1 MKDYQNS
8 VLKMIDEI
16 IKFVNNNPELLKD
29 PIVKAHFDNLILLYN
44 KLLSNKLIQEADNKG
59 AFRRKKE
66 EKNELAIENFRLT
79 GSVRSFAT
87 DTNNDLLYKE
97 INTSKAAM
105 IRLSDEN
112 LLSYTQVIINKMTE
126 YKVKLKPYGIT
137 NEDIVEL
144 TAMHKQFRELLLLP
158 AQLRKGVKVATANIK
173 TIITEIL
180 TLLRESIDND
190 MLQYQD
196 TDPELYKNY
205 QILREI
211 DDSQTTALS
220 IKGKVTGGEAEL
232 EVLDYVQVTVKINN
246 TEYVTN
252 TTSKGNY
259 QFKGLPE
266 GKCKVIFKKNYYDT
280 LVINSEV
287 HQGKATKLDV
297 VMTKTIN

>member
-1 MKDYQNS
+1 
-8 VLKMIDEI
+8 
-16 IKFVNNNPELLKD
+16 LL
-29 PIVKAHFDNLILLYN
+29 
-44 KLLSNKLIQEADNKG
+44 QEADIKG
-59 AFRRKKE
+59 AFKRKKE

-126 YKVKLKPYGIT
+126 YKTNLKPYSIT
-137 NEDIVEL
+137 DKDIVEL

-173 TIITEIL
+173 EIITEIL

-196 TDPELYKNY
+196 TMPELYKKY
-205 QILREI
+205 AVLREI
-211 DDSQTTALS
+211 DDSKTTALS
-220 IKGKVTGGEAEL
+220 IIGTVHDADSDCDGVEDECLQHVRA
-232 EVLDYVQVTVKINN
+232 TVKFKAGHAWK
-246 TEYVTN
+246 EMHA
-252 TTSKGNY
+252 TTSAKGNY